1 MDEEKIIQELN
12 YKAVRSSGAGGQH
25 VNKTS
30 SKVELHFPVESSE
43 ALSEEEKTR
52 IFKKLSKRITIAGEL
67 VLQSDVSRSQHKNK
81 EDVTLRFLNLI
92 KDSLKKRKPRKKTKP
107 SRAAR
112 EKRLKKKKLQAE
124 KKAGRKKPL
133 Q

>member
-1 MDEEKIIQELN
+1 M
-12 YKAVRSSGAGGQH
+12 
-25 VNKTS
+25 NKTS
-30 SKVELHFPVESSE
+30 SKVELHFRVEDSE

-52 IFKKLSKRITIAGEL
+52 IFKKLSNRITITGEL
-67 VLQSDVSRSQHKNK
+67 VLQSDLSRSQHKNK

-92 KDSLKKRKPRKKTKP
+92 KDALKKRKPRKKTKP

-112 EKRLKKKKLQAE
+112 EKRLKKKKIQAE
-124 KKAGRKKPL
+124 KKAGRKNPL

>member
-1 MDEEKIIQELN
+1 MGEDKIKQELN
-12 YKAVRSSGAGGQH
+12 FKAVRSSGAGGQH

-30 SKVELHFPVESSE
+30 SKVELHFSVEASE

-52 IFKKLSKRITIAGEL
+52 IFKKLSKKITIAGEL

-81 EDVTLRFLNLI
+81 EDVIHRFLNLI
-92 KDSLKKRKPRKKTKP
+92 KDSLKKRKPRKRTKP

-112 EKRLKKKKLQAE
+112 EKRLKKKKIQAE
-124 KKAGRKKPL
+124 KKAGRKNPL
-133 Q
+133 K

>member
-1 MDEEKIIQELN
+1 MDEEKIRQELSF
-12 YKAVRSSGAGGQH
+12 KAVRSSGAGGQH

-30 SKVELHFPVESSE
+30 SKVELHFLVENSE

-52 IFKKLSKRITIAGEL
+52 IQNKLGRKITGAGEL
-67 VLQSDVSRSQHKNK
+67 VIQSEVSRSQHKNK
-81 EDVTLRFLNLI
+81 EDVIQRFLNMIREALRR
-92 KDSLKKRKPRKKTKP
+92 RKPRKKTKP

-112 EKRLKKKKLQAE
+112 EKRLKKKKIQAE
-124 KKAGRKKPL
+124 KKAGRKNPL